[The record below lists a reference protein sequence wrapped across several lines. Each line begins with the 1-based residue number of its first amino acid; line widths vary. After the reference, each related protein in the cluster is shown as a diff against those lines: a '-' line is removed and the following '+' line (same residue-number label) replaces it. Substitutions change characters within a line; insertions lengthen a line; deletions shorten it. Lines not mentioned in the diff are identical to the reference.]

1 MSNLKSIIMYYHEFC
16 QAFEQMD
23 AKTKAL
29 FIDAHLQWAT
39 NGMLVAEL
47 SIRLNGPLNPE
58 DDE

>member
-1 MSNLKSIIMYYHEFC
+1 MYYHEFC

-47 SIRLNGPLNPE
+47 SIRLIGPQNPE
-58 DDE
+58 DGE

>member
-1 MSNLKSIIMYYHEFC
+1 MYYHQFC
-16 QAFEQMD
+16 QAFEEMD

-47 SIRLNGPLNPE
+47 SIRLIGPLNPE